1 MTASSEFA
9 RSLIDNPE
17 FAGLITE
24 LRNHQFDVIEK
35 SPAAAVGQ
43 REAAYA
49 VLRALGMLFDMVD
62 SYARAGAHERGREA
76 TRRMM
81 GAGDVRENA

>member
-1 MTASSEFA
+1 MTGRAEFA
-9 RSLIDNPE
+9 RSLIENPE
-17 FAGLITE
+17 FVGLITE

-35 SPAAAVGQ
+35 SPPSAVAQ

-62 SYARAGAHERGREA
+62 SYARAGAHERGRQA

-81 GAGDVRENA
+81 GAGDARENA